1 MTGSKGVETV
11 ALKLTIRP
19 GETVYINGAEICN
32 AGSGVSLVIKNHCRI
47 LRESEMI
54 RKDEARSPCSR
65 MVFALQQIVLK
76 ENPFEELNELS
87 RLTVQILQN
96 MPNVAPQIL
105 EIQQLLS
112 EKKTHIAFKKGKALM
127 ALEATGYGRAAAS

>member
-1 MTGSKGVETV
+1 V

-54 RKDEARSPCSR
+54 REDEATSPCSK

-87 RLTVQILQN
+87 RLAVQILQKT
-96 MPNVAPQIL
+96 PSFAPQIL

-127 ALEATGYGRAAAS
+127 ALEATEFGRAAAG

>member
-1 MTGSKGVETV
+1 M

-19 GETVYINGAEICN
+19 GETIYINGAEICN
-32 AGSGVSLVIKNHCRI
+32 AGSGASLVIQNHCRI

-54 RKDEARSPCSR
+54 RQDEATSPCSK

-87 RLTVQILQN
+87 RLAVQILQK
-96 MPNVAPQIL
+96 MPSVAPQIL

-112 EKKTHIAFKKGKALM
+112 EKKTHIAFKKGKTLM
-127 ALEATGYGRAAAS
+127 DLEATEFGRTATG

>member
-1 MTGSKGVETV
+1 M

-32 AGSGVSLVIKNHCRI
+32 AGSGASLVLKNHCRI

-54 RKDEARSPCSR
+54 RESEATSPCSK

-87 RLTVQILQN
+87 RLAVQILQV
-96 MPNVAPQIL
+96 MPSAAPQIL

-112 EKKTHIAFKKGKALM
+112 EKKTHVAFKKGKALM
-127 ALEATGYGRAAAS
+127 ALEADYFRQAKVG

>member
-1 MTGSKGVETV
+1 MT
-11 ALKLTIRP
+11 LKLTIRP
-19 GETVYINGAEICN
+19 GETVYINGAEICY
-32 AGSGVSLVIKNHCRI
+32 AGSGASLVLKNHCRI

-54 RKDEARSPCSR
+54 RESDAISPCSK

-87 RLTVQILQN
+87 RLAVQILQT
-96 MPNVAPQIL
+96 MPSAAPQIL

-112 EKKTHIAFKKGKALM
+112 EKKTHVAFKKGKTLM
-127 ALEATGYGRAAAS
+127 ALEADCFREARAS

>member
-1 MTGSKGVETV
+1 M

-54 RKDEARSPCSR
+54 RESDAISPCSK
-65 MVFALQQIVLK
+65 MVFALQKIVLK

-87 RLTVQILQN
+87 QLAVQILQT
-96 MPNVAPQIL
+96 MPSAAPQIL

-112 EKKTHIAFKKGKALM
+112 EKKTHAAFKKAKALM
-127 ALEATGYGRAAAS
+127 ASEAECVREAKAG

>member
-1 MTGSKGVETV
+1 MV
-11 ALKLTIRP
+11 LKLTIRP

-54 RKDEARSPCSR
+54 RESDAISPCSK

-87 RLTVQILQN
+87 RLAVQILQA
-96 MPNVAPQIL
+96 MPIAAPQIL

-112 EKKTHIAFKKGKALM
+112 EKKTHVAFKKGKALM
-127 ALEATGYGRAAAS
+127 ALEAECFREAKAG

>member
-1 MTGSKGVETV
+1 M

-54 RKDEARSPCSR
+54 HESEATSPCSK

-87 RLTVQILQN
+87 RLSLHILQI
-96 MPNVAPQIL
+96 MPTAAPQIL
-105 EIQQLLS
+105 EIQQLLG

-127 ALEATGYGRAAAS
+127 SLEADHFHQAKAG

>member
-1 MTGSKGVETV
+1 M

-32 AGSGVSLVIKNHCRI
+32 AGSGASLVLKNHCRI

-54 RKDEARSPCSR
+54 HESDAISPCSK

-87 RLTVQILQN
+87 GLTVQILQI
-96 MPNVAPQIL
+96 MPSAAPQIL

-112 EKKTHIAFKKGKALM
+112 EKKTHVAFKKGKALM
-127 ALEATGYGRAAAS
+127 ALEANYIREAKAG